1 MKTIAAVVV
10 GAGLL
15 GVYMLTRALSSD
27 ALGMAVGLLFG
38 ALAGVPTML
47 LTIYAMQSTPA
58 QAQMVERPAVITVER
73 PVVRR
78 VSDGRHKQRRL
89 EVSR

>member
-58 QAQMVERPAVITVER
+58 QAQMVERPAAPMITVER

-78 VSDGRHKQRRL
+78 LTVGQK
-89 EVSR
+89 EK

>member
-1 MKTIAAVVV
+1 MRVLTAVVV
-10 GAGLL
+10 GVGLL

-58 QAQMVERPAVITVER
+58 QMVERPAAVITVEKPAPQLGSR
-73 PVVRR
+73 EI
-78 VSDGRHKQRRL
+78 KRL
-89 EVSR
+89 EVRG